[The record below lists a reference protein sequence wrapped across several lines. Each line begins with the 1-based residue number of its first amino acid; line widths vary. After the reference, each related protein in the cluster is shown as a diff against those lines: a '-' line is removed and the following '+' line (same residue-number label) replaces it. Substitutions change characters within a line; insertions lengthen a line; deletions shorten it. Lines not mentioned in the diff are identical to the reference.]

1 MKAAFESAIPILR
14 IVDVDKALA
23 FWVGFLG
30 FSVEWTHRTGDAGP
44 TYLSIIR
51 GDCRI
56 HLSEHHGDGCPG
68 AVVFVPVADIAAL
81 HAELIAK
88 DYPFMRPTLDDSG
101 HDSRSVQVIDPFGN
115 RVRFD
120 G

>member
-1 MKAAFESAIPILR
+1 MAAIEAPIPILR
-14 IVDVDKALA
+14 IVDLDKALA

-44 TYLSIIR
+44 HYLSITR

-68 AVVFVPVADIAAL
+68 AVVFVPVADIEAL
-81 HAELIAK
+81 HAELVAK
-88 DYPFMRPTLDDSG
+88 DYPFMRPGLEDSG
-101 HDSRSVQVIDPFGN
+101 HDSRTVQVIDPFGN
-115 RVRFD
+115 RIRFD

>member
-1 MKAAFESAIPILR
+1 MKTSFESAIPILR

-44 TYLSIIR
+44 TYLSIVR

-68 AVVFVPVADIAAL
+68 AVVFVSVDDIAAL